1 MSGRLF
7 RVEHVDTN
15 DDGDLQTTTLLGP
28 QGETLKRVHRLQPFG
43 FHSSVPKGA
52 HGLGVQFGGG
62 SDGGRRLNMVLGLE
76 DPTNRPRKREQG
88 STALY
93 DANGSM
99 ISLVQS
105 EMRVVH
111 AMQHVVA
118 VGGVTFTITKD
129 GVDIRGGK
137 VTHDG
142 KDIGATHRH
151 GGVQK
156 GSSDTDVPEG

>member
-1 MSGRLF
+1 MAA
-7 RVEHVDTN
+7 VETD

-62 SDGGRRLNMVLGLE
+62 PDGGRRLNMVLGLE
-76 DPTNRPRKREQG
+76 DPSSRPRKREPG

-111 AMQHVVA
+111 AKSFTVV
-118 VGGVTFTITKD
+118 VGGVSLTITKD
-129 GVDIRGGK
+129 GVTIKGGK
-137 VTHDG
+137 VTHEG

-151 GGVQK
+151 GGVQS
-156 GSSDTDVPEG
+156 GASNTDVPQG